1 MTATKQ
7 SQAIQSANTLI
18 SNAAQLFELYQ
29 SIKANAQ
36 QFSDL
41 NVGGLLNSLSTAAL
55 NADGSLGA
63 ADVSPNNANPL
74 DTRLYGLSRSVS
86 ANQLNAMINTL
97 NFIVTFVECT
107 GSVAQQSGVRAN
119 LSAMSG
125 G

>member
-18 SNAAQLFELYQ
+18 SNAAQLFALYQ

-55 NADGSLGA
+55 NADGSLGT
-63 ADVSPNNANPL
+63 ADVSPNVANPL

-107 GSVAQQSGVRAN
+107 G
-119 LSAMSG
+119 
-125 G
+125 

>member
-18 SNAAQLFELYQ
+18 SNAAQLFALYQ

-55 NADGSLGA
+55 NADGSLGT
-63 ADVSPNNANPL
+63 ADVLPNVANPL
-74 DTRLYGLSRSVS
+74 DTRLYGLSRSVFS
-86 ANQLNAMINTL
+86 QPTQ
-97 NFIVTFVECT
+97 CHD
-107 GSVAQQSGVRAN
+107 
-119 LSAMSG
+119 
-125 G
+125 